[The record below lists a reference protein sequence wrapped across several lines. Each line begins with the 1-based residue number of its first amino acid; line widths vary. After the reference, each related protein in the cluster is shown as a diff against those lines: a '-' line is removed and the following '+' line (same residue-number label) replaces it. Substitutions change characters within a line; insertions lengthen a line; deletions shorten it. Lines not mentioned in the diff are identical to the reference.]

1 MHCHKISSVWA
12 RDPLSHAWI
21 CKRPVLEFLCCL
33 YLSPLSMTIRT
44 PTNVIDRRQLTYTTT
59 TAIGRFNVNPP
70 RLEAS
75 HVKKVTFDTR
85 TRINV

>member
-1 MHCHKISSVWA
+1 MSSVRA
-12 RDPLSHAWI
+12 GDPLSHAWI
-21 CKRPVLEFLCCL
+21 CKRPVLEFLHCL
-33 YLSPLSMTIRT
+33 YLSRQSMTIRS

-59 TAIGRFNVNPP
+59 NAIGRFNVNPP

-75 HVKKVTFDTR
+75 LVKKGTIDTR